1 VPAAFGASLGGGSAG
16 SAEGLTVTLTTAA
29 AVPAGGHVVLS
40 VKWYNAVTIS
50 SVAGTGVTSWT
61 LDEQKN
67 SGSDANFRIGLVSI
81 KTSAGIASGT
91 VITVTF
97 SGNAFARGVIGAYWT
112 GLAEDAWEDVAAAGS
127 NGNANPWSA
136 GSVAPTVGESV
147 VIGCSWVDFT
157 NSTSSPLDSFSEAVD
172 FYDSLN
178 NNTHTLV
185 YRIVTGSGPF
195 TASGTWAITGQPWV
209 ATAVVYK
216 LSTGAAAIA
225 DHDYSRFP
233 RYKLR
238 R

>member
-1 VPAAFGASLGGGSAG
+1 VAVAFGASLGGDAAG
-16 SAEGLTVTLTTAA
+16 SADGPTVTLTTAA

-40 VKWYNAVTIS
+40 VKWYNNVTIS
-50 SVAGTGVTSWT
+50 NVTGTGITSWT

-67 SGSDANFRIGLVSI
+67 SAADSNLRIGQVSI
-81 KTSAGIASGT
+81 KTAAGIASGT

-112 GLAEDAWEDVAAAGS
+112 GLAESSWEDVAAAGS
-127 NGNANPWSA
+127 NGTANPWSA
-136 GSVAPTVGESV
+136 GAVAPTVDESV
-147 VIGCSWVDFT
+147 VIGSSWVDFT

-172 FYDSLN
+172 FYDSIN

-195 TASGTWAITGQPWV
+195 TASGNWAVSGQPWV

-225 DHDYSRFP
+225 ASYRRFP
-233 RYKLR
+233 KYKLR
-238 R
+238 RS